1 MDYPSIERD
10 NIDFSSSSDICNIGY
25 HEGSLRDGRP
35 YRLEVWSSNGL
46 DTATIFISNIGL
58 EGKSEVD
65 LVKYISGEGIID
77 VDDDRDLAIEYGI
90 SSIPCL
96 ILFENGKE
104 VKRSVGL
111 VPVNE
116 IESLFE
122 D

>member
-1 MDYPSIERD
+1 MVIEA
-10 NIDFSSSSDICNIGY
+10 NKEIF
-25 HEGSLRDGRP
+25 EK
-35 YRLEVWSSNGL
+35 EVLNY
-46 DTATIFISNIGL
+46 
-58 EGKSEVD
+58 EGKVLVD
-65 LVKYISGEGIID
+65 FNASWCGPCRMLKPVLDEIAKDNRKIIAIN
-77 VDDDRDLAIEYGI
+77 VDDNEELAMEYGI

-111 VPVNE
+111 IPRNE

>member
-1 MDYPSIERD
+1 MVIEA
-10 NIDFSSSSDICNIGY
+10 NKEIF
-25 HEGSLRDGRP
+25 EK
-35 YRLEVWSSNGL
+35 EVLNY
-46 DTATIFISNIGL
+46 
-58 EGKSEVD
+58 EGKVLVD
-65 LVKYISGEGIID
+65 FNASWCGPCRMLKPVLDEIAKDNKKIVAIN
-77 VDDDRDLAIEYGI
+77 VDDNEELAMEYGI

-111 VPVNE
+111 IPRNE

>member
-1 MDYPSIERD
+1 MVIEG
-10 NIDFSSSSDICNIGY
+10 NKEIF
-25 HEGSLRDGRP
+25 EK
-35 YRLEVWSSNGL
+35 EVLNY
-46 DTATIFISNIGL
+46 
-58 EGKSEVD
+58 EGKVLVD
-65 LVKYISGEGIID
+65 FNASWCGPCRMLKPVLDEIAKDNRKIIAIN
-77 VDDDRDLAIEYGI
+77 VDDNEELAMEYGI

-111 VPVNE
+111 IPRNE

>member
-1 MDYPSIERD
+1 MVIEG
-10 NIDFSSSSDICNIGY
+10 NKEIF
-25 HEGSLRDGRP
+25 EK
-35 YRLEVWSSNGL
+35 EVLNY
-46 DTATIFISNIGL
+46 
-58 EGKSEVD
+58 EGKVLVD
-65 LVKYISGEGIID
+65 FNATWCGPCRMLKPVLDQVANSGKKIVAID
-77 VDDDRDLAIEYGI
+77 VDNDRDIAIEYNI

>member
-1 MDYPSIERD
+1 MMVIEG
-10 NIDFSSSSDICNIGY
+10 NKEIF
-25 HEGSLRDGRP
+25 EK
-35 YRLEVWSSNGL
+35 EVLNG
-46 DTATIFISNIGL
+46 
-58 EGKSEVD
+58 EGKVLVD
-65 LVKYISGEGIID
+65 FNATWCGPCKMLKPVLDQVAKDGKKIVAID

-90 SSIPCL
+90 NSIPCL

-111 VPVNE
+111 VPINE

>member
-1 MDYPSIERD
+1 MVIEG
-10 NIDFSSSSDICNIGY
+10 NKEIF
-25 HEGSLRDGRP
+25 EK
-35 YRLEVWSSNGL
+35 EVLNG
-46 DTATIFISNIGL
+46 
-58 EGKSEVD
+58 EGKVLVD
-65 LVKYISGEGIID
+65 FNAIWCGPCKMLKPVLDQVAKDGKKIVAID
-77 VDDDRDLAIEYGI
+77 VDDNRDLAIEYGI

-104 VKRSVGL
+104 VKRSIGL